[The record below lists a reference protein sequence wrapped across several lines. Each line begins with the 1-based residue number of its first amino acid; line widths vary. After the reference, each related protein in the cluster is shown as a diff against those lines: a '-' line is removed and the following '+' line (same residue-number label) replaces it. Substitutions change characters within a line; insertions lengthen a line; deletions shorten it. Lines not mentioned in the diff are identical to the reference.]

1 MFFKKEKIGSK
12 RIITIFGL
20 KLCYNKAKKFKF
32 KQINTNGLNNE
43 IRTPKII
50 VSLTSFPDR
59 IPSLHKNLSSLLSQT
74 VKPDMLIL
82 WLAEEQFPNK
92 EQDLPVEILRLKNF
106 GLTIRWCKNLRSYK
120 KLIPT
125 IQEFPEDIII
135 TADDDVFYHPEM
147 IERLYKSYLKYPNHI
162 HCHKTKKITF
172 KNNEIKTKQKKCYK
186 YPSFGNI
193 LVGVGGVL
201 YPPHSLFK
209 DITNEELF
217 KKLAPTNDDL
227 WFWAA
232 AVLNNTRIMKVKKN
246 IDEPIIIEETY
257 STPSLAEI
265 NNHGEKLFYIQLENI
280 LNHYKDL
287 KAKILSDI
295 KK

>member
-82 WLAEEQFPNK
+82 WLAEEQFSNK

-106 GLTIRWCKNLRSYK
+106 GLTIRWCKDLRSYK

-217 KKLAPTNDDL
+217 KKFAPTNDDL

-232 AVLNNTRIMKVKKN
+232 AVLNNTRIMKVKNN

>member
-92 EQDLPVEILRLKNF
+92 EQDLPVEILRLKDF
-106 GLTIRWCKNLRSYK
+106 GLTIRWCKDLRSYK

-227 WFWAA
+227 WFWAT
-232 AVLNNTRIMKVKKN
+232 AVLNNTRIMKVKNN